1 MVKTRARTISQAH
14 IFKRHFYTKGNN
26 MAKKTSSKNDV
37 QAQAIVGTI
46 DLLVKQREDFEQ
58 NEFAR
63 SNKRLYEILS
73 EVMKAFEKAS
83 ETKALL
89 VETVKQMKATLEAKQ
104 IRIQTNTP
112 ALTLFVRYVFRSD
125 RQRSMNYSNT
135 LQAAIQ
141 KGIKA
146 EGLASFIEECGGVES
161 CKKEFTKSK
170 ETLEKEQAIQTAM
183 PLVKESLEESK
194 LKPLATFK
202 VPSEMVA
209 ETYNKGFVFV
219 IAKANRQG
227 NIQALSVVPAHSKG
241 MASWAEKELARFIV
255 KQKQASN
262 KKVNSERKEERL
274 LNVKGSIK
282 RKTPTKLTVGELLA
296 A

>member
-1 MVKTRARTISQAH
+1 MPSFIGG
-14 IFKRHFYTKGNN
+14 Y
-26 MAKKTSSKNDV
+26 MAKKESSKHDV
-37 QAQAIVGTI
+37 KAQAIVGTI
-46 DLLVKQREDFEQ
+46 DLLVKQREDFEK
-58 NEFAR
+58 NEYAR

-104 IRIQTNTP
+104 VRIQTNTP

-135 LQAAIQ
+135 LQAALH

-146 EGLASFIEECGGVES
+146 DDLASFIEDSGGVES
-161 CKKEFTKSK
+161 CKKEFSKSQD
-170 ETLEKEQAIQTAM
+170 TLDKDRAIQIAL
-183 PLVKESLEESK
+183 PLVKERLEDSEQ
-194 LKPLATFK
+194 KPLATFQ
-202 VPSEMVA
+202 VPAQMVA
-209 ETYNKGFVFV
+209 ETYDKGFVFV
-219 IAKANRQG
+219 IAKASRQG
-227 NIQALSVVPAHSKG
+227 VIQALSVVPTHSKG
-241 MASWAEKELARFIV
+241 MTSWAEKELAKFIV
-255 KQKQASN
+255 KQKQAGD
-262 KKVNSERKEERL
+262 KKAKSERKEKNL
-274 LNVKGSIK
+274 LTIKGSIK